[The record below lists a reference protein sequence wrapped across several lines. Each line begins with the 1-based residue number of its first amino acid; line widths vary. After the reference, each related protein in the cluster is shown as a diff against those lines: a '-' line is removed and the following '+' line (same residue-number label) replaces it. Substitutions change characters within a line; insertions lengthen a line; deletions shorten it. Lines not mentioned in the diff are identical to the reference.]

1 MRTPRSVVAALSLL
15 VCLAVVP
22 VGGQAAV
29 PDYDLLIANAR
40 VVDGAGNPWFRAD
53 VAVRDGRI
61 VRIGRGLSGTARRV
75 VNANGLVLAPGFI
88 DVHAHAEDIFTLP
101 DAENFIRM
109 GVTTL
114 VTGNCG
120 FSVIDV
126 AEFLSRYRETPLTV
140 NLATLIAHGSVRA
153 KVMGY
158 ADRAPTDAELAEM
171 KHLVAKAME
180 EGALGLSTGLIYA
193 PGSFAKTDEIVALA
207 KVVAPFGGV
216 YATHMRN
223 EGNGVLEAI
232 EEAIAIGE
240 QAGLP
245 VEISH
250 LKVSSPRLW
259 GASDRM
265 LGLIRAARARGVE
278 VTADQYAYTAS
289 STALEIMLPNWALD
303 GGRTEAVKRLA
314 DAETRRKIKDELI
327 ESLKSKGRTD
337 FSYAVVAFYGAN
349 RDYNGKNLVE
359 VTRLAQGRDDL
370 DAQAEQILTMYE
382 QGGAG
387 MIFHGMREDDVIRIM
402 REPFTMIAADAG
414 VRKFGVGAPHPRGYG
429 NTARVLGRYVREL
442 GLLTLE
448 DAVRKMTS
456 LPAQTFRLAG
466 RGLIKEGFAAD
477 LVLFDDQAVLDKAT
491 YEQPHQFPVGIVL
504 VVVNGVVVLEDGK
517 LTGAR
522 PGQALR
528 RATEKRATGDVRP

>member
-1 MRTPRSVVAALSLL
+1 MKLPGSWIAALSLL
-15 VCLAVVP
+15 LCAAASLAR
-22 VGGQAAV
+22 GQAAA
-29 PDYDLLIANAR
+29 PQYDLLIRKAR
-40 VVDGAGNPWFRAD
+40 VVDGTGNPWFRAD
-53 VAVRDGRI
+53 VAVKDGRI
-61 VRIGRGLSGTARRV
+61 ARIGRALTGTARRV
-75 VNANGLVLAPGFI
+75 VDAEGLTLAPGFI
-88 DVHAHAEDIFTLP
+88 DVHAHTEDIFSHP

-120 FSVIDV
+120 ASVIDV
-126 AEFLSRYRETPLTV
+126 GEFLSRYRETPLAV

-153 KVMGY
+153 RVMKY
-158 ADRAPTDAELAEM
+158 ANRAPTADELAEM
-171 KHLVAKAME
+171 QRLVAKAME
-180 EGALGLSTGLIYA
+180 DGALGLSTGLIYA
-193 PGSFAKTDEIVALA
+193 PGSFAQTDEIVALA
-207 KVVAPFGGV
+207 RVVARFGGV

-259 GASDRM
+259 GSSDRM
-265 LGLIRAARARGVE
+265 LGLIRAARARGLE

-289 STALEIMLPNWALD
+289 STSLETMLPNWALE
-303 GGRTEAVKRLA
+303 GGRAEAVKRLA
-314 DAETRRKIKDELI
+314 DPVTRRKIKDELL
-327 ESLKSKGRTD
+327 ESLKAKGRAD

-349 RDYNGKNLVE
+349 LDYNGKHLVE
-359 VTRLAQGRDDL
+359 ITRLAQGRDDL
-370 DAQAEQILTMYE
+370 DAQAEQILAMYE

-387 MIFHGMREDDVIRIM
+387 MIFHGMREDDVIRIL
-402 REPFTMIAADAG
+402 REPFTMVAADAG
-414 VRKFGVGAPHPRGYG
+414 VRKFGVGVPHPRGYG
-429 NTARVLGRYVREL
+429 NNARVLGRYVRDL

-456 LPAQTFRLAG
+456 LPAQTFRLAE
-466 RGLIKEGFAAD
+466 RGLLREGFAAD
-477 LVLFDDQAVLDKAT
+477 LVLFDDQTIQDKAT
-491 YEQPHQFPVGIVL
+491 YEQPHQFPVGIRMVI
-504 VVVNGVVVLEDGK
+504 VNGVVVLEENK

-522 PGQALR
+522 PGQALHL
-528 RATEKRATGDVRP
+528 TGQGGRP

>member
-1 MRTPRSVVAALSLL
+1 MRTLSPTVAGLL
-15 VCLAVVP
+15 LLCLWFGPAW
-22 VGGQAAV
+22 GQGAA
-29 PDYDLLIANAR
+29 PDYDLLIKNAR

-53 VAVRDGRI
+53 VAVKDGRV
-61 VRIGRGLSGTARRV
+61 VRVGRALAGAARQV
-75 VNANGLVLAPGFI
+75 VNAEGLVLAPGFI
-88 DVHAHAEDIFTLP
+88 DVHAHTEDIFSHP

-114 VTGNCG
+114 ITGNCG
-120 FSVIDV
+120 ASVVDV
-126 AEFLSRYRETPLTV
+126 GEFLSRYRETPPTV

-153 KVMGY
+153 KVMQY
-158 ADRAPTDAELAEM
+158 ADRAPTDEELAEM
-171 KHLVAKAME
+171 KRLVAKAME
-180 EGALGLSTGLIYA
+180 DGAVGLSTGLIYA
-193 PGSFAKTDEIVALA
+193 PGGFAKTDEIVALA
-207 KVVAPFGGV
+207 KVVAAFGGV

-232 EEAIAIGE
+232 EEAIAVGE

-265 LGLIRAARARGVE
+265 LGLIRAARARGLE

-289 STALEIMLPNWALD
+289 STSLETLLPNWALD
-303 GGRTEAVKRLA
+303 GGRAEAVKRLA
-314 DAETRRKIKDELI
+314 DPTMRHKIKDELLA
-327 ESLKSKGRTD
+327 SLAAKGRTD

-349 RDYNGKNLVE
+349 LDYNGKNLVE
-359 VTRLAQGRDDL
+359 ITRLAQGKDDL
-370 DAQAEQILTMYE
+370 DAQAEQILAMYE

-414 VRKFGVGAPHPRGYG
+414 VRKVGAGVPHPRGYG
-429 NTARVLGRYVREL
+429 NNARVLGRYVREL

-456 LPAQTFRLAG
+456 LPAQTFRLEG
-466 RGLIKEGFAAD
+466 RGLIQPGFAAD
-477 LVLFDDQAVLDKAT
+477 LVLFDDRTIQDQAT
-491 YEQPHQFPVGIVL
+491 YERPHQFPVGVAM
-504 VVVNGVVVLEDGK
+504 VVVNGVVVLQDGK

-522 PGQALR
+522 PGRPLR
-528 RATEKRATGDVRP
+528 RTAEGVR